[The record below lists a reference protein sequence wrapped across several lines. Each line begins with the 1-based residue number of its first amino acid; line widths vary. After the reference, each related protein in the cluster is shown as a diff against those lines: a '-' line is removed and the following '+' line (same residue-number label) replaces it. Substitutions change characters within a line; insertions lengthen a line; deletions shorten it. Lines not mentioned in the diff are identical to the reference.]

1 MGQIVIDIPTNAKRR
16 YVLTDKARTAELLTV
31 LDGSA
36 TRIKNKPLLVEELEY
51 IEDVRDIERGM
62 AEYRR
67 TGKTYKWE
75 DIRDEVGAKRPPVR

>member
-16 YVLTDKARTAELLTV
+16 YLITDKVRTAELLTD
-31 LDGSA
+31 LEESAIGLKNGSA
-36 TRIKNKPLLVEELEY
+36 SIEELEY
-51 IEDVRDIERGM
+51 LEDVRDVEKAM

-75 DIRDEVGAKRPPVR
+75 DIKAELGL

>member
-16 YVLTDKARTAELLTV
+16 YVLTDKASTVKLLASLDDTAIRV
-31 LDGSA
+31 KDKQAS
-36 TRIKNKPLLVEELEY
+36 VEELEY
-51 IEDVRDIERGM
+51 LEDVRDIERGL

-75 DIRDEVGAKRPPVR
+75 DIKAELGL

>member
-1 MGQIVIDIPTNAKRR
+1 MIDIPTNAKRR

-62 AEYRR
+62 AEYGR